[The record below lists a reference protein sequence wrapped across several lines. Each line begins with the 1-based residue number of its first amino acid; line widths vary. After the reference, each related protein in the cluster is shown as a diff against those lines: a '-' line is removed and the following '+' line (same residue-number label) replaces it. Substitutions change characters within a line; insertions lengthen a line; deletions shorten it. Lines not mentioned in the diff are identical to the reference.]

1 MTDARMDLPPD
12 VRIHVDVYLDAVRA
26 AQMAAGV
33 PSDEAA
39 GIRDDLRAQIY
50 DMLSARAAGRAP
62 APEDVQ
68 AVLAQLEPP
77 EAFGPAGE
85 AGADAGAPPRAAAPP
100 APAAAAASPPPAP
113 PGPPKPKFCRT
124 ALLGLLG
131 FLPMMGFCVLLVP
144 LAYFGC
150 HVLRV
155 GPGADMAGGPLPH
168 ISQMAWLAVCAGLIP
183 LAGML
188 WTTVCGIA
196 AIVQIRRAAGQLTG
210 LWLAVFDAVVFPI
223 IVFVILVAGVLSCA

>member
-100 APAAAAASPPPAP
+100 APAAAAAPPVPAP

-131 FLPMMGFCVLLVP
+131 FLPVMGFCVLLVP
-144 LAYFGC
+144 LFVLGV
-150 HVLRV
+150 HVQHV
-155 GPGADMAGGPLPH
+155 GPEGGPLPAM
-168 ISQMAWLAVCAGLIP
+168 SRMPWLAVCAGLIP

-210 LWLAVFDAVVFPI
+210 LWLAVFDTVVFPI

>member
-12 VRIHVDVYLDAVRA
+12 VRIHVDAYLDAVRA

-50 DMLSARAAGRAP
+50 DMLSARAAGRTP

-85 AGADAGAPPRAAAPP
+85 GGAAAPPRASVPAVAP
-100 APAAAAASPPPAP
+100 APAAPLPA
-113 PGPPKPKFCRT
+113 GPPKPKFCRT

-131 FLPMMGFCVLLVP
+131 FLPVMGFCVLSVP
-144 LAYFGC
+144 LAFFGSL
-150 HVLRV
+150 VLHA
-155 GPGADMAGGPLPH
+155 GPRADMAGGPLPA
-168 ISQMAWLAVCAGLIP
+168 ISQMTWFAVCVGLIP

-196 AIVQIRRAAGQLTG
+196 AIVQIRRAAGQITG

-223 IVFVILVAGVLSCA
+223 IILVVVAGALLVTA

>member
-12 VRIHVDVYLDAVRA
+12 VRSHVDVYLDAVRA

-50 DMLSARAAGRAP
+50 DMLSARAAGRTP

-77 EAFGPAGE
+77 EAFGPSGE
-85 AGADAGAPPRAAAPP
+85 GGAAAAAPRAP
-100 APAAAAASPPPAP
+100 APAAAASLPAAQAAP
-113 PGPPKPKFCRT
+113 LPVGPPKPKFCRT

-168 ISQMAWLAVCAGLIP
+168 ISQMSWLAVCAGLIP

-188 WTTVCGIA
+188 WTTICGIA

-223 IVFVILVAGVLSCA
+223 IVFVILVVGVLACG

>member
-50 DMLSARAAGRAP
+50 DMLSARAAGRTP

-100 APAAAAASPPPAP
+100 APAAVAAPPLAAP

-131 FLPMMGFCVLLVP
+131 FLPMMGFCVLLMP

-155 GPGADMAGGPLPH
+155 GPGADMAGGPLPA
-168 ISQMAWLAVCAGLIP
+168 ISRMTWLAVCAGLIP

>member
-33 PSDEAA
+33 PSGEAA

-50 DMLSARAAGRAP
+50 DMLSARAAGRTP

-77 EAFGPAGE
+77 EAFGPSGE
-85 AGADAGAPPRAAAPP
+85 GGAAAAPP
-100 APAAAAASPPPAP
+100 REPAPGAASAPAPAAPLPA
-113 PGPPKPKFCRT
+113 GPPKPKFCRT

-144 LAYFGC
+144 LAYFGG

-155 GPGADMAGGPLPH
+155 GPGANMEGGPLPAM
-168 ISQMAWLAVCAGLIP
+168 SRMTWLAVCTGLIP

-210 LWLAVFDAVVFPI
+210 LWLAVFDAVVFPV
-223 IVFVILVAGVLSCA
+223 IVFVILVVGVLACA